1 MMVNT
6 RPALSTGNLGRDIRQ
21 RSGLALQAGKKPEL
35 LPNNM
40 PAIAVAY
47 ELPINN
53 RIINSQP
60 SMKSIDTGNSMNW
73 HERNSMVSYS
83 AINLRPGATSA
94 NSDTRSTTSWPT
106 RLQNKRQYDKPSNRS
121 KTTSFAA

>member
-1 MMVNT
+1 MLET
-6 RPALSTGNLGRDIRQ
+6 GTKKALKLRIFSTEYDGEHPTSTKSGNLGRDIRQ
-21 RSGLALQAGKKPEL
+21 RSGLALQAGKTEL

-60 SMKSIDTGNSMNW
+60 SMKNLML
-73 HERNSMVSYS
+73 
-83 AINLRPGATSA
+83 AI
-94 NSDTRSTTSWPT
+94 
-106 RLQNKRQYDKPSNRS
+106 Q
-121 KTTSFAA
+121 